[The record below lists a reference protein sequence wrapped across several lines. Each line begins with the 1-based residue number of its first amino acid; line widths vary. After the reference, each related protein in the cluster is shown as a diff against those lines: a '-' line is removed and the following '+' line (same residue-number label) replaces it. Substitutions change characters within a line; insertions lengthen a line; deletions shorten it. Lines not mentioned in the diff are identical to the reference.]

1 MRILAFFLFF
11 VLLSMFLGKLINGF
25 INILF
30 GKKNMSSKSKNNI
43 VDAEYEM
50 IDDDDDKS

>member
-25 INILF
+25 IGILF
-30 GKKNMSSKSKNNI
+30 GKKNMSNKSKNNI

-50 IDDDDDKS
+50 IDDDDKS